1 MDTWIWMGGF
11 LMAEIRR
18 DLVKSNWVAIAED
31 MALNPHEF
39 PINKR
44 NIDQVGTNLY
54 CPFCEGNELSTPAEV
69 MAHRPKNTVANS
81 PGWSIRVIP
90 NKFSVFQLEGELEK
104 SRSGIYSNFNG
115 VGRQEVVVET
125 PVHNIDLHQYDHD
138 RLALVLS
145 TLKERYNV
153 LAQDQRI
160 KYVQIYK
167 NRGIFAGAS
176 IEHSHSQIIGLPCV
190 PRWNSGV
197 VDYYD
202 RHGRCLLC
210 SIIDQERQSGI
221 RLVCESD
228 HFILICPYASRFSY
242 ETWMVPKVH
251 TEHFSAISEFQI
263 DDLVKLCLAYMRIM
277 IESLNNPAYNLVFN
291 TAPVNV
297 PYRPGTHW
305 YLEIIPRLLVNNG
318 VNIATG
324 IYMNPVS
331 PELAA
336 ACFRERMSGK
346 L

>member
-1 MDTWIWMGGF
+1 M
-11 LMAEIRR
+11 MAEIRK
-18 DLVKSNWVAIAED
+18 DLVKNNWVAIAAD

-44 NIDQVGTNLY
+44 NIDQIGTSLF
-54 CPFCEGNELSTPAEV
+54 CPFCEGHESSTPAEI
-69 MAHRPKNTVANS
+69 MAHRPNNSAANS

-90 NKFSVFQLEGELEK
+90 NKFSVFHLEGTLEK
-104 SRSGIYSNFNG
+104 SHSGIYSNFNG

-125 PVHNIDLHQYDHD
+125 PLHNIDLHQYDYEQL
-138 RLALVLS
+138 RLVLN
-145 TLKERYNV
+145 TYKERYNC

-197 VDYYD
+197 MDYYEK
-202 RHGRCLLC
+202 HGHCLLC
-210 SIIDQERQSGI
+210 SIVEQEIKSGV
-221 RLVCESD
+221 RLVFESE
-228 HFILICPYASRFSY
+228 HFLLVCPYASRFSY
-242 ETWMVPKVH
+242 ETWIIPKEH
-251 TEHFSAISEFQI
+251 SEHFGDISQAQV
-263 DDLVKLCLAYMRIM
+263 DDLVKTCLVYTGVM
-277 IESLNNPAYNLVFN
+277 INSLNNPAYNLVIN

-336 ACFRERMSGK
+336 ACFRERMASII
-346 L
+346 